1 GPRELSETTSV
12 PTRRSSDLRIPGGD
26 PAAPVQHQQFVAGWH
41 LEGAYRHPSGE
52 LLVPRGPHRD
62 RAAGESEA
70 HMVALLGDRV
80 RLLEQVL
87 RGPLE
92 LRDVRAVDHVD
103 DGGLAEVRAQHLQV
117 VQGSAPVFADRSP
130 GGLTERDAG
139 VPLERRTEADR
150 GIRGAADEQ
159 S

>member
-1 GPRELSETTSV
+1 
-12 PTRRSSDLRIPGGD
+12 
-26 PAAPVQHQQFVAGWH
+26 
-41 LEGAYRHPSGE
+41 
-52 LLVPRGPHRD
+52 
-62 RAAGESEA
+62 
-70 HMVALLGDRV
+70 MVALLGDRV

-150 GIRGAADEQ
+150 GIRGAAAEQ
-159 S
+159 SGHLEGAMHGDVTANAPSDLLERD